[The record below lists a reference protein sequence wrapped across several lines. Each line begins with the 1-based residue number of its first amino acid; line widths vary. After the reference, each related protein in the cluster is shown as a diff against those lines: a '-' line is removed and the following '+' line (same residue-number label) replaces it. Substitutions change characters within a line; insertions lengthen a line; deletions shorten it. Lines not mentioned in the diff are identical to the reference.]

1 MRFILIVL
9 YLYQVIEKE
18 IVMSK
23 LYPVGIQ
30 NFEDLRKRGYIYV
43 DKTSLIYQLVSSGK
57 YYFLSRPRRFG
68 KSLLISTL
76 EAYFSGKR
84 ELFSGLAME
93 TLEKDWIAY
102 PVLHMD
108 LNTRNYDDKESLI
121 GILNQNL
128 EEWEKL
134 YGGEKQDRVPEER
147 FMYVIKHAY
156 ELTGKKVVIL
166 IDEYDKPML
175 QVIGNPGLQS
185 EYRNIL
191 KAFYGALKSCD
202 GYIQFAMLTGV
213 TKFGK
218 VSVFSDLNH
227 LMDISMINR
236 FSDICGISEKEL
248 HVYFDDDIHELS
260 VRLGVSYEEGC
271 RLLKMNYDGYHF
283 SYDSPAMYNPFSL
296 LNTFAN
302 MQLGNYWFETGTPTY
317 LVELMKLHNYKV
329 EEIEDIVTNQPVLDC
344 IDSASTDPVPVIYQ
358 SGYLTIKDYNAE
370 FENYTL
376 GFPNRE
382 VEQGF
387 FRFLLPNY
395 ASVSPTRSPYEIQ
408 RFVEEVRKGD
418 VDSFLSR
425 LQTFF
430 DVIPYDLAPRD
441 REVHYQ
447 NILFIVFKLMGFYT
461 EVEYH
466 TSRGR
471 IDLVLKTSDYIYVM
485 EFKLDGT
492 AEEAMAQ
499 IEAKGYV
506 SAFVRD
512 GRKVVKVGVNFS
524 SETRTIERWVVA

>member
-1 MRFILIVL
+1 
-9 YLYQVIEKE
+9 
-18 IVMSK
+18 MSK
-23 LYPVGIQ
+23 LYPIGIQ
-30 NFEDLRKRGYIYV
+30 SFEKLREQGYIYV
-43 DKTSLIYQLVSSGK
+43 DKTALIYQLVATGQ

-76 EAYFSGKR
+76 EAYFSGKC
-84 ELFSGLAME
+84 ELFAGLEME
-93 TLEKDWIAY
+93 KLEKKWIEY
-102 PVLHMD
+102 PVLHLD
-108 LNTRNYDDKESLI
+108 LNTQKYDSIEKLE
-121 GILNQNL
+121 GILNDAL
-128 EEWEKL
+128 CRWEDI
-134 YGGEKQDRVPEER
+134 YGSRESETSLSLRFQGVIRRAAEKSG
-147 FMYVIKHAY
+147 HN
-156 ELTGKKVVIL
+156 TVIL

-175 QVIGNPGLQS
+175 QAIGYPELQT
-185 EYRNIL
+185 EYRNTL

-218 VSVFSDLNH
+218 VSVFSDLNN
-227 LMDISMINR
+227 LMDISMDNR
-236 FSDICGISEKEL
+236 YSGICGISEVEL
-248 HVYFDDDIHELS
+248 HKYFDDDIQELADTLKIS
-260 VRLGVSYEEGC
+260 FDDVC
-271 RLLKMNYDGYHF
+271 KLLKVNYDGYHF
-283 SYDSPAMYNPFSL
+283 CYGSDGMYNPFSL
-296 LNTFAN
+296 LNTFAKK
-302 MQLGNYWFETGTPTY
+302 QIGSYWFATGTPTY
-317 LVELMKLHNYKV
+317 LVELMKLHEYNV
-329 EEIEDIVTNQPVLDC
+329 EEIEDIVTSGPVLDS

-358 SGYLTIKDYNAE
+358 SGYLTIKGYNEE

-395 ASVSPTRSPYEIQ
+395 ASVSVTKSPYEIQ
-408 RFVEEVRKGD
+408 RFVTDVRKGD

-430 DVIPYDLAPRD
+430 DDIPYELAPRD

-447 NILFIVFKLMGFYT
+447 NILYIVFKLMGFHA

-471 IDLVLKTSDYIYVM
+471 VDLVLKTSDYIYVM

-499 IEAKGYV
+499 IDAKGYA
-506 SAFVRD
+506 SAFAAD

-524 SETRTIERWVVA
+524 SETRTIDRWIISE

>member
-1 MRFILIVL
+1 
-9 YLYQVIEKE
+9 
-18 IVMSK
+18 MSK

-30 NFEDLRKRGYIYV
+30 NFDDLRNRKYIYV
-43 DKTSLIYQLVSSGK
+43 DKTALIYQLVSTGK

-76 EAYFSGKR
+76 EAYFSGRK
-84 ELFSGLAME
+84 ELFKGLAIE
-93 TLEKDWIAY
+93 QKEKEWIKY

-108 LNTRNYDDKESLI
+108 LNTRNYHDRDSLI

-128 EEWEKL
+128 ETWEKL
-134 YGGEKQDRVPEER
+134 YGDEKKDRVPEER
-147 FMYVIKHAY
+147 FMYIIKSAY
-156 ELTGKKVVIL
+156 EITGRKVVIL
-166 IDEYDKPML
+166 VDEYDKPML
-175 QVIGNPGLQS
+175 QTIGNPELQT

-202 GYIQFAMLTGV
+202 GFIHFAMLTGV

-218 VSVFSDLNH
+218 ISVFSDLNN

-236 FSDICGISEKEL
+236 FSEICGISEAEL
-248 HVYFDDDIHELS
+248 YMYFDDDIHILANK
-260 VRLGVSYEEGC
+260 LGISYDNAC
-271 RLLKMNYDGYHF
+271 KKLKMNYDGYHF
-283 SYDSPAMYNPFSL
+283 SYDSPGMYNPFSL

-302 MQLGNYWFETGTPTY
+302 MQIDNYWFATGTPTY

-329 EEIEDIVTNQPVLDC
+329 EEIEDIVTSGPVLDS

-358 SGYLTIKDYNAE
+358 SGYLTLKDYNKE

-395 ASVSPTRSPYEIQ
+395 ASVSVTKSPYEIQ
-408 RFVEEVRKGD
+408 RFVTDIRKGN

-430 DVIPYDLAPRD
+430 DDIPYDLAPRD

-447 NILFIVFKLMGFYT
+447 NILYIVFKLMGFHT

-471 IDLVLKTSDYIYVM
+471 VDLVMKTPDYIYVM

-492 AEEAMAQ
+492 AEDAMLQ
-499 IEAKGYV
+499 IENKGYA
-506 SAFVRD
+506 SAFAAD
-512 GRKVVKVGVNFS
+512 GRTVLKVGVNFS
-524 SETRTIERWVVA
+524 SETRTIDKWIVR

>member
-1 MRFILIVL
+1 
-9 YLYQVIEKE
+9 
-18 IVMSK
+18 MSK
-23 LYPVGIQ
+23 LYPIGIQ
-30 NFEDLRKRGYIYV
+30 NFEDLRKKGYIYV
-43 DKTSLIYQLVSSGK
+43 DKTALIYQLVSTGK

-76 EAYFSGKR
+76 EAYFSGKS
-84 ELFSGLAME
+84 ELFSGLEME
-93 TLEKDWIAY
+93 KLEKKWIEY
-102 PVLHMD
+102 PVLHVD
-108 LNTRNYDDKESLI
+108 LNTEKYSTKETLENKLDLSLKQFEAKYGKNPDEYSLATRFE
-121 GILNQNL
+121 GIIRRAA
-128 EEWEKL
+128 EK
-134 YGGEKQDRVPEER
+134 
-147 FMYVIKHAY
+147 
-156 ELTGKKVVIL
+156 TGHNTVIL

-175 QVIGNPGLQS
+175 QAIGSPELQT
-185 EYRNIL
+185 EYRNTL

-236 FSDICGISEKEL
+236 FSEICGITEEEL
-248 HVYFDDDIHELS
+248 HRYFDDDIHTLAEK
-260 VRLGVSYEEGC
+260 LGIGYEETC
-271 RLLKMNYDGYHF
+271 TRLRLNYDGYHF
-283 SYDSPAMYNPFSL
+283 SFKSPGMYNPFSI

-302 MQLGNYWFETGTPTY
+302 MQIDNYWFATGTPTY
-317 LVELMKLHNYKV
+317 LVELMKQHNYNV
-329 EEIEDIVTNQPVLDC
+329 EEIEDIVTSGPVLDS
-344 IDSASTDPVPVIYQ
+344 IDAASTDPVPVIYQ
-358 SGYLTIKDYNAE
+358 SGYLTIKDYNEE

-395 ASVSPTRSPYEIQ
+395 ASVSITKSPYEIQ
-408 RFVEEVRKGD
+408 RFVTDVRKGD

-430 DVIPYDLAPRD
+430 DDIPYELAPRD

-447 NILFIVFKLMGFYT
+447 NILYIVFKLMGFHA

-471 IDLVLKTSDYIYVM
+471 VDLVLKTSDYIYVM

-499 IEAKGYV
+499 IDAKGYA
-506 SAFVRD
+506 SAFAADR
-512 GRKVVKVGVNFS
+512 RKVVKVGVNFS
-524 SETRTIERWVVA
+524 SETRTIDRWIIA